1 MAEAVIGF
9 RERLKVRRDI
19 MTETIASAG
28 AGMMPVCGA
37 PHSR

>member
-1 MAEAVIGF
+1 MAEAVISF
-9 RERLKVRRDI
+9 RERLKFRRDI
-19 MTETIASAG
+19 MTETIALAG